1 MVRIHTE
8 CWNNFPFYL
17 KKMISEQPN
26 LNYIEQLAGGDE
38 AVKQL
43 LVDVLKNEFPEEKIA
58 YYESLAQKDFKQLAA
73 NVHRMKPKIS
83 ILGFEKSY
91 KLANDYEHN
100 LKNNNL
106 EGAEGFEELLQV
118 ISSYLKTI

>member
-1 MVRIHTE
+1 MVGIHTE
-8 CWNNFPFYL
+8 CWNHFPFYP

-26 LNYIEQLAGGDE
+26 LNYIDQLAREDE

-43 LVDVLKNEFPEEKIA
+43 LVDVLKNEFPEEQNE
-58 YYESLAQKDFKQLAA
+58 YYESFAQKDFKKLAA

-83 ILGFEKSY
+83 ILGLEKSY

-106 EGAEGFEELLQV
+106 EGFEDFEELLQL
-118 ISSYLKTI
+118 ISSFLKTI